1 MMNLPRATT
10 VLLIATGMFLP
21 ARAADAPAQGLIRN
35 GDFSM
40 RKEFH
45 DKYAARKQ
53 LDSGGDW
60 PPEWNF
66 DQPDEAVAGEFFV
79 PAEPVQG
86 SRALGLRKTEGEPV
100 LQATEGGIHLQ
111 AGRHYVLHVEYLTTG
126 GSGNV
131 RVEAPD
137 SLRDKTET
145 VDVALGD
152 TGGQWKTIDVDL
164 NPRGS
169 DADYRVLLQCIAVG
183 NDRVIYF
190 KSISL
195 TSK

>member
-1 MMNLPRATT
+1 MKTARAFTA
-10 VLLIATGMFLP
+10 LLIAAGMFVP

-45 DKYAARKQ
+45 DRYAARKQ

-60 PPEWNF
+60 PSEWNF
-66 DQPDEAVAGEFFV
+66 DQPDEAVTGEFFV

-111 AGRHYVLHVEYLTTG
+111 AGKQYQLRVEYLTAG

-137 SLRDKTET
+137 SLRDKSET

-152 TGGQWKTIDVDL
+152 TGGNWKTIEVDL

-169 DADYRVLLQCIAVG
+169 DADYRVFLQCIGVG
-183 NDRVIYF
+183 ADRAIYF

-195 TSK
+195 KSK